1 MDVPSNIINNIPVT
15 IPQSTSILDY
25 INSLSSSKYFI
36 GLVMILMNIGGRYIE
51 LDIAQNHRKF
61 LNSSK
66 LFKRILIFTIAFM
79 ATRDIVVAFIITAA
93 FIVFVMH
100 LFNDESDYCILP
112 KNEFNKF
119 NIDTVSPEEIK
130 VAYEKLKKAG
140 KII

>member
-1 MDVPSNIINNIPVT
+1 MENPGNILNNIAIAPNSPT
-15 IPQSTSILDY
+15 GILDS
-25 INSLSSSKYFI
+25 INALSSSKYFI

-112 KNEFNKF
+112 KNLQPNLP
-119 NIDTVSPEEIK
+119 IDEVSPEEIK
-130 VAYEKLKKAG
+130 QAYEKLKKAG
-140 KII
+140 KIK